1 MVKKYPIERSEADWR
16 KQLSEEQYR
25 VLREKGTEAPHSGKY
40 NLHFQNGEYHC
51 AACHTKLFESDQKF
65 ESGCGW
71 PSFDDAIEGSI
82 EYVQDRS
89 YGMVRTEILCANCGS
104 HLGHVFDDG
113 PTETG
118 QRYCVNSASIEF
130 ESKSK

>member
-1 MVKKYPIERSEADWR
+1 MTKKYPIEHSEAEWR
-16 KQLSEEQYR
+16 EKLSEEQYR
-25 VLREKGTEAPHSGKY
+25 VLRQKGTEVPHSGKY

-51 AACHTKLFESDQKF
+51 AACNAKLFESDQKF
-65 ESGCGW
+65 ESNCGW

-82 EYVQDRS
+82 EYAQDRTH
-89 YGMVRTEILCANCGS
+89 GMLRTEILCANCGS

-113 PTETG
+113 LTQTG

-130 ESKSK
+130 ESKNK